1 MITAEQNEKKMKLT
15 WPQIKRLMGKQIE
28 SRIYTNN
35 QTGDIVTAKQWKNF
49 MVKMEAKD
57 MSQRIN
63 EEFIQDFIK
72 WLTGRSV
79 YNSSKYFEIVQ
90 DEFGKPLSKEVTMG
104 CPWGNKPLTHLPGV
118 SEFLDQGIDRRSKVI
133 DYIAKLKMHGPRNL
147 DEAYMYYKYILR
159 KVAVDDDT
167 CFEMQELADFDYP
180 VDPKTGET
188 VGPAS
193 TDLPPLFD
201 EAKYAANFMMVYA
214 MTVQAPGLTAE
225 WILNGAKAADLRKLA
240 LGDGIRLIDKTKI
253 KKFLETNDYDLIYD
267 TASGK
272 YKYIGQYIREGSDAL
287 EREARR
293 QRARQEVRE
302 RERRRKLRKAG
313 RAPSAKMATTGATA
327 KAATGVDIDLLVGP
341 EGRQKARRLNR
352 RENRRDNRLDDER
365 EDLAIALGMEN
376 FGTEKYVSFWA
387 LSSSDQDYIMASLLA
402 QNAFASAGQA
412 LQSPAS
418 TGVAGGPVSF
428 QQGRTNQAQYAYPG
442 QETQDVEDNDK
453 TRAEKLTQLS
463 QNIRSLPGS
472 VSDAATQN
480 ILRKIH
486 KTLKR
491 IENKDMAP
499 KVSVTNDQ
507 PINIDTGNWIGIVKE
522 NTKMMDALKG
532 VLGELDVKIRDF
544 GRGPGGTGG
553 VAPSPPFQI
562 PPGYEKSM
570 GEIDEKL
577 KTVIGVLKGG
587 IPVTF
592 AQQLHPPSPPPVG
605 VPVQPDQV
613 MSDRDINLDTATI
626 HVKKQTV
633 SNTYGDLVIDHKTAE
648 SIGKGMGA
656 SMPQPKVNY
665 THTGDIKPNITYEH
679 TGDIYPELKIDKD
692 TPLIVDVGGT
702 KIDARVDKVD
712 VNLPPELGA
721 EIAKNFDYE
730 KMGQAIGKNIKIPGQ
745 EPQPKAP
752 RAPKPKTSAPPV
764 VDITALSNKL
774 DESFKTIAES
784 KTELMNIQ
792 AAHSKEIG
800 ALYKEM
806 KELRLQQT
814 TELDNMKKI
823 LDTLTPL
830 QTAVAGLVAN
840 SGVDLDGD
848 VDIKEKSLN
857 EKLQQVVKLDQDTID
872 KLITGSTEGID
883 GLKGEITKLVNA
895 VNEGLFSEHT
905 SEKWGVTRK
914 IGLVAIADKLLEHSV
929 HQSRILQD
937 SLEYV
942 PPDMREHV
950 SNNVLTMLM
959 DKVNDPSSIFNKAE
973 VTVANITDKNFVRM
987 STEMTNIEK
996 QLVDQKAALK
1006 LQKEVLDLKKDE
1018 LDRKFKDAVALAEQK
1033 TAEEKEKISSAML
1046 ELRNQYSLTQAEFAQ
1061 KVNEYTVLAHSHK
1074 NLQTAFEDFKK
1085 KNADSKKALKDTLTD
1100 VIGTELKPLFAEATQ
1115 QIVDAVELNIGPGAD
1130 VDEDEQ
1136 APLKNESEDAS
1147 AGLSKSEKEEAAIVG
1162 EAQKEVYEFLQQ
1174 QQEIEPTVDIGPA
1187 KVYID
1192 HTALETKRTLEQL
1205 IKDEIANDPRA
1216 SVYNILKNPIQQVLD
1231 VLRPETSGYRDI
1243 EPSKLTLEQRFKRNQ
1258 LFAAEAYETNLENKF
1273 RSLPEQIG
1281 KQFLNPVANLQ
1292 SEEERIQAVTKG
1304 LTLLSREKNSLK
1316 ESKSSFKQ
1324 FSELLTNYK
1333 KAVSGMQEDPTT
1345 GGASVLARD
1354 NIGKWTGNRLRNNT
1368 GYRVNDQV
1376 SALVSSTP
1384 EMDSYLTLARVG
1396 RDMDNA
1402 YKAGDNLAFQTLA
1415 KAVANYD
1422 SFNDVLFTKNSP
1434 LYQAMVAGDH
1444 QGIVNS
1450 LSQDGTA
1457 HLDRT
1462 WYTTSMKARTDLLYR
1477 AFANKIV
1484 DDAYDEAAPATE
1496 TEQAVAEH
1504 TAHKIYDR
1512 EMQENRLVTHKDFK
1526 DSVNNISLEETSV
1539 YLQAFM
1545 RAAIATNMTKIG
1557 FTNIPDASTD
1567 FVRSIGKMS
1576 NGNLY
1581 EDIKVMGEVFN
1592 QAATHSSKM
1601 LMDHPQNELVKKVFD
1616 DRQQTIKDLSEKM
1629 FAAMMLNV
1637 LPEFKNLSLPS
1648 AETLAA
1654 HSPEELTVASEAV
1667 DTLVGLADGNIAA
1680 DLSKRADRMEAPVS
1694 QLQQAKLIA
1703 SQVKNAVEA
1712 IDKEG
1717 KKVLSDM
1724 RTKATSD
1731 VSGILQQFMN
1741 AAYKELET
1749 QMPNIYHA
1757 VPMAMVA

>member
-35 QTGDIVTAKQWKNF
+35 QTGDIVSAKEWKAIS
-49 MVKMEAKD
+49 VKMEAKD
-57 MSQRIN
+57 LSQRIN

-79 YNSSKYFEIVQ
+79 YNSSKYFEIIQ
-90 DEFGKPLSKEVTMG
+90 DEFGKPVSKEVTLG

-180 VDPKTGET
+180 VDPTTGEP
-188 VGPAS
+188 VGPAD

-201 EAKYAANFMMVYA
+201 EEKYAANFMIVYA
-214 MTVQAPGLTAE
+214 MTVQAPDLTAE
-225 WILNGAKAADLRKLA
+225 WILNGAKVADLQKFAIGEGLT
-240 LGDGIRLIDKTKI
+240 LINKKRI
-253 KKFLETNDYDLIYD
+253 NKFLTTNNYDMIYD
-267 TASGK
+267 PTTGTYVYMK
-272 YKYIGQYIREGSDAL
+272 DYIRGGANRQEEKARK
-287 EREARR
+287 ERARR
-293 QRARQEVRE
+293 EIRE

-313 RAPSAKMATTGATA
+313 RMPSAKMATGTTA
-327 KAATGVDIDLLVGP
+327 KAATGVDFNLLLGP
-341 EGRQKARRLNR
+341 EGRQKARRLDR
-352 RENRRDNRLDDER
+352 RENRRDNRQDDER
-365 EDLAIALGMEN
+365 ENLAIALSEEN

-387 LSSSDQDYIMASLLA
+387 LSPSDQDYIMAMLLA

-428 QQGRTNQAQYAYPG
+428 PQGRTTQAQYAYPG

-472 VSDAATQN
+472 VSDAATQD

-486 KTLKR
+486 KTLKS
-491 IENKDMAP
+491 IKKKDMAP

-522 NTKMMDALKG
+522 NTKMMGTLKD
-532 VLGELDVKIRDF
+532 VLGQLDVKIADF

-562 PPGYEKSM
+562 PPGYEKAM

-679 TGDIYPELKIDKD
+679 TGDFYPELKLPKD
-692 TPLIVDVGGT
+692 TQLIVNVDGT
-702 KIDARVDKVD
+702 KIDASVDNVD
-712 VNLPPELGA
+712 VNLPPELGK

-745 EPQPKAP
+745 PQQPKAP
-752 RAPKPKTSAPPV
+752 RAPKQPKASEPPV

-784 KTELMNIQ
+784 KKELMDIQ

-800 ALYKEM
+800 ELYKEM

-814 TELDNMKKI
+814 TEVDNMKKI

-848 VDIKEKSLN
+848 IDVKEKSLN
-857 EKLQQVVKLDQDTID
+857 EKLQQVVSLDQDTIN

-905 SEKWGVTRK
+905 SEQWGVSRK
-914 IGLVAIADKLLEHSV
+914 IGLVAIADKLLQHSAY
-929 HQSRILQD
+929 QSRILKD

-942 PPDMREHV
+942 PAHMREHV

-1006 LQKEVLDLKKDE
+1006 LQKENLDLKKDE
-1018 LDRKFKDAVALAEQK
+1018 LDRKFKDAMALAEQK

-1074 NLQTAFEDFKK
+1074 NLQTAFEDYKK

-1100 VIGTELKPLFAEATQ
+1100 VIGTELKPLFADATQ
-1115 QIVDAVELNIGPGAD
+1115 QIVDAIDLSLGPGAD

-1162 EAQKEVYEFLQQ
+1162 EAQKQVYEFLQQ

-1192 HTALETKRTLEQL
+1192 HTALETKRSLEQL
-1205 IKDEIANDPRA
+1205 IRDEIANDPKA
-1216 SVYNILKNPIQQVLD
+1216 SVYSILKNPIQQVLD
-1231 VLRPETSGYRDI
+1231 VLQPETSGYREV

-1273 RSLPEQIG
+1273 GSLPEEIG
-1281 KQFLNPVANLQ
+1281 KQFLNPVANIQ

-1304 LTLLSREKNSLK
+1304 LTLLTREKNSLK
-1316 ESKSSFKQ
+1316 ESRSSFKR
-1324 FSELLTNYK
+1324 FTELITNYK
-1333 KAVSGMQEDPTT
+1333 QTVSGMQEDPTT

-1354 NIGKWTGNRLRNNT
+1354 NIGKWTGNRLRTNT
-1368 GYRVNDQV
+1368 GYQVNDQV
-1376 SALVSSTP
+1376 SALISSTP
-1384 EMDSYLTLARVG
+1384 EMDSYLTLARVA
-1396 RDMDNA
+1396 REMDNA
-1402 YKAGDNLAFQTLA
+1402 AKAGDNLAFQTLA

-1444 QGIVNS
+1444 QGITNA

-1457 HLDRT
+1457 HLDRS

-1477 AFANKIV
+1477 AFANNIIDNV
-1484 DDAYDEAAPATE
+1484 PDGDDTADAI
-1496 TEQAVAEH
+1496 AEH
-1504 TAHKIYDR
+1504 TVRAIDIPKIG
-1512 EMQENRLVTHKDFK
+1512 ENQLVTHADFK

-1545 RAAIATNMTKIG
+1545 RAAIATNMTKIA
-1557 FTNIPDASTD
+1557 FTNITDASPD
-1567 FVRSIGKMS
+1567 FVRSIGKMTNS
-1576 NGNLY
+1576 NLY

-1592 QAATHSSKM
+1592 QAANHSSKM
-1601 LMDHPQNELVKKVFD
+1601 LMDHPQNELVQKVYE
-1616 DRQQTIKDLSEKM
+1616 DRQQTIKDLSEQM
-1629 FAAMMLNV
+1629 FTAMMLNV
-1637 LPEFKNLSLPS
+1637 LPEFKSLALPGP
-1648 AETLAA
+1648 ETQATY
-1654 HSPEELTVASEAV
+1654 SPEELTVASEAV

-1680 DLSKRADRMEAPVS
+1680 DLSKRADRLEAPVS

-1731 VSGILQQFMN
+1731 VSGILQKFMS
-1741 AAYKELET
+1741 AAYEELKT

-1757 VPMAMVA
+1757 VPVAMVA